1 MRLLGFLLAAMMVIS
16 LFPVGVFAEDAA
28 IDTGDSEA
36 VGIEDAD
43 FTDATDDESGEGW
56 TWNND
61 SKTLTLNGVT
71 VKNHIVLPD
80 GATIV
85 VTEGTENS
93 VTVES
98 GNAIYADGALTI
110 SGKGKLSVASGFDV
124 SGANAVC
131 ATGSVT
137 VIDTE
142 LVAKAFYAVVAPSV
156 SITNSKVDL
165 YGYYYGIQAKTTTG
179 DADSV
184 VTLTN
189 VSGKIAGYYYG
200 GINAHSETADVAVLL
215 DGCHDLKIY
224 NEVNADS
231 TSVNFTYAGIRAYTR
246 GSGMDALVTIE
257 DCENVSISDS
267 TMAVVVANNANAA
280 NEAVAEVK
288 FLLKDSI
295 GITLEGRTSCYSAV
309 FVNNYGIENDDSAI
323 LAIENSAVK
332 VVAPKCIALMT
343 STKLAPSEVNI
354 EGSTVE
360 FEARVSGIR
369 TISAD
374 AEYADTDIIDSTIVF
389 VSEPSANYVDKSING
404 VVIPDYDFDFSEDLS
419 KYEAVIGDVYYETL
433 AEAITAANAM
443 EGGATVTLL
452 KDVTL
457 SQKLTISG
465 NVTIE
470 GAYTLTRGDAYTGT
484 LFVVNKGATLTL
496 DGGLVID
503 GNNNYAFD
511 ADLYAQDLAAGLKI
525 PSEDRTK
532 WFTLEE
538 GKPIASAFMFTTT
551 GGTINFKKVTVQN
564 NYSNASGVISA
575 GANSNIL
582 LEGATITHI
591 AANNNSGIVTNVSGA
606 NINVVIN
613 DGTVIDGIHVGGN
626 HGVFKIYSGAKV
638 TINGGEIKNTTGWN
652 SNGVVAGMYG
662 GTLIMNGGIICS
674 NSSVVGPNNGR
685 NAAIYGHSGHTFVMN
700 GGIICHNTG
709 YSGGGIDSPY
719 SAEGNSGRTT
729 ITGGMVVD
737 NVTIG
742 NYDRPDVKGGDKLT
756 ITGGIYTQDVTE
768 YVAPGYYVY
777 HDEANGYYIV
787 GKAIKLVTEGSDE
800 VQYFATIAEAVEVA
814 RATEGKDTI
823 YLLAN
828 HKEEKAIALFDGM
841 TLDLQSFTLEAESL
855 FATNGSY
862 ITGAVCKGAD
872 SGARLIVAKDA
883 IALGQNAPS
892 TGRGY
897 VMPVWDATAG
907 AFVFAELGIGI
918 EEGDFDEGTLGVQ
931 FDISGSSYV
940 KQNLLIDQAS
950 SGLHIEVVATWTENG
965 ETVEQVARL
974 NDAAISASVLDK
986 CSVKAYVALEGHE
999 NLTIYVRFVTDAGVV
1014 IATAPK
1020 TAQ

>member
-1 MRLLGFLLAAMMVIS
+1 MKKNSMRLLGFLLAALMVIS
-16 LFPVGVFAEDAA
+16 LFPVGAFAEDAA

-43 FTDATDDESGEGW
+43 FTDATGDESGEGW

-61 SKTLTLNGVT
+61 SKTLTLNGVI

-80 GATIV
+80 GATVV

-110 SGKGKLSVASGFDV
+110 SGKGKLSVASGFYV
-124 SGANAVC
+124 SGANAIC

-142 LVAKAFYAVVAPSV
+142 LVAQAVYAVVAPSV

-165 YGYYYGIQAKTTTG
+165 SGYYYGIQAKTTTG

-189 VSGKIAGYYYG
+189 VSGKITGYYYG

-215 DGCHDLKIY
+215 DGCHDLMIY
-224 NEVNADS
+224 NGVNANNS
-231 TSVNFTYAGIRAYTR
+231 SVNFNYAGIRAYTR
-246 GSGMDALVTIE
+246 GSGMDASVTIE

-280 NEAVAEVK
+280 NEAAAEVK
-288 FLLKDSI
+288 FLLKDST
-295 GITLEGRTSCYSAV
+295 GITLEGGTSYYSAV

-332 VVAPKCIALMT
+332 VVAPKDIALMT

-360 FEARVSGIR
+360 IDARVSGIR

-389 VSEPSANYVDKSING
+389 VTEPSANYVDKSING
-404 VVIPDYDFDFSEDLS
+404 VVIPDYEFDFSEDLS
-419 KYEAVIGDVYYETL
+419 KYEAAIGDVYYETL

-457 SQKLTISG
+457 SQKFTISG

-484 LFVVNKGATLTL
+484 LFVVNKGASLTL

-511 ADLYAQDLAAGLKI
+511 ADLYAQDLAACESVPEADSK
-525 PSEDRTK
+525 K
-532 WFTLEE
+532 WFTPEE
-538 GKPIASAFMFTTT
+538 GKPVASAFMFTTT
-551 GGTINFKKVTVQN
+551 GGTINFKKITVQN
-564 NYSNASGVISA
+564 NYSNGSGVISA
-575 GANSNIL
+575 GANSTVL
-582 LEGATITHI
+582 LDGATITHI
-591 AANNNSGIVTNVSGA
+591 AATNNSGIVTNVSGA

-626 HGVFKIYSGAKV
+626 HGVFKVYSGAKV
-638 TINGGEIKNTTGWN
+638 TMNGGEIKNTTGWN

-662 GTLIMNGGIICS
+662 GTFVMNGGIICS
-674 NSSVVGPNNGR
+674 NSSVYGPDNGR
-685 NAAIYGHSGHTFVMN
+685 NAAIYLHANSVMEMN
-700 GGIICHNTG
+700 GGTICHN
-709 YSGGGIDSPY
+709 SGRSRGGIDS
-719 SAEGNSGRTT
+719 SKTSSKLT

-737 NVTIG
+737 NVSLVG
-742 NYDRPDVKGGDKLT
+742 NADHDVGGT
-756 ITGGIYTQDVTE
+756 VGTWVITGGIYTQDVTE
-768 YVAPGYYVY
+768 HVAPGYYVY
-777 HDEANGYYIV
+777 HDEASGRYIV
-787 GKAIKLVTEGSDE
+787 GKSIKLVTEGSDE
-800 VQYFATIAEAVEVA
+800 IRYFTSIGEAVVA
-814 RATEGKDTI
+814 AKATEGKDTI

-828 HKEEKAIALFDGM
+828 
-841 TLDLQSFTLEAESL
+841 
-855 FATNGSY
+855 
-862 ITGAVCKGAD
+862 
-872 SGARLIVAKDA
+872 
-883 IALGQNAPS
+883 
-892 TGRGY
+892 
-897 VMPVWDATAG
+897 
-907 AFVFAELGIGI
+907 
-918 EEGDFDEGTLGVQ
+918 
-931 FDISGSSYV
+931 
-940 KQNLLIDQAS
+940 
-950 SGLHIEVVATWTENG
+950 
-965 ETVEQVARL
+965 
-974 NDAAISASVLDK
+974 
-986 CSVKAYVALEGHE
+986 
-999 NLTIYVRFVTDAGVV
+999 
-1014 IATAPK
+1014 
-1020 TAQ
+1020 